1 MRDAGARRVKINT
14 MFAGES
20 LDLRVLGQIFRRSIL
35 DVMIDG
41 EHRLGRIGDHSSADL
56 LKLRDHRAGVIVG
69 HHMTWTNRDEIATAN
84 RRARRESISM
94 ARRNLLNQRQT
105 HISSGLPMN
114 HTNHVKR

>member
-1 MRDAGARRVKINT
+1 MRDAGARWVKINI

-41 EHRLGRIGDHSSADL
+41 EHWLRRICDRSRADL
-56 LKLRDHRAGVIVG
+56 LELRDHRAGVIVG
-69 HHMTWTNRDEIATAN
+69 HYMTWTNRDEIATAN

-94 ARRNLLNQRQT
+94 TRRNLLNQRQSHT
-105 HISSGLPMN
+105 SSSFP
-114 HTNHVKR
+114 